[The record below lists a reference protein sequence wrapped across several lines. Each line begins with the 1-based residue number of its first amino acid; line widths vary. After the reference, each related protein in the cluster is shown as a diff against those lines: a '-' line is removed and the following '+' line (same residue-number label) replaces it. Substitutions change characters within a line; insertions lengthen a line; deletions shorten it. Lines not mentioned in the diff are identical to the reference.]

1 MNLPINP
8 KAASALVLAVAAV
21 AGYGVKLGFYDGIG
35 IVEYQAQCN
44 KLHAMHDLLIGAVDP
59 RFGFA
64 DGEARRTAEQAALNA
79 HKGVGIANSL
89 HVNGLARDKFLTI
102 NNKVTWN
109 AADYLQ
115 AGVLW
120 EQLGKGYNVPTAWGG
135 RFKSV
140 DAVHFSCAWKGVK

>member
-1 MNLPINP
+1 MVINT
-8 KAASALVLAVAAV
+8 KAARALILAVVAV
-21 AGYGVKLGFYDGIG
+21 AGYGVKLGFYDGIS
-35 IVEYQAQCN
+35 IVKYQAQCN

-59 RFGFA
+59 RYGFA

-79 HKGVGIANSL
+79 HKGTGIANSL
-89 HVNGLARDKFLTI
+89 HINGLARDKFLTI
-102 NNKVTWN
+102 NYKVTFN

-120 EQLGKGYNVPTAWGG
+120 EELGKNFKVPTAWGG

>member
-1 MNLPINP
+1 MNAN
-8 KAASALVLAVAAV
+8 AARALVLGVAAI
-21 AGYGVKLGFYDGIG
+21 AAYGVKLGFYDGIG

-59 RFGFA
+59 SLGFT

-79 HKGVGIANSL
+79 HKGTGIANSL
-89 HVNGLARDKFLTI
+89 HINGLARDKFLTI
-102 NNKVTWN
+102 DKKVTFK
-109 AADYLQ
+109 ATDYLQ

-120 EQLGKGYNVPTAWGG
+120 EELGKGYGVPAAWGG

-140 DAVHFSCAWKGVK
+140 DAVHFSCAWKSVK

>member
-1 MNLPINP
+1 MNTVARNAFI
-8 KAASALVLAVAAV
+8 AAVAALSL
-21 AGYGVKLGFYDGIG
+21 YGVKLGFYDGIPL
-35 IVEYQAQCN
+35 VEYQAQCN

-59 RFGFA
+59 RYGFA

-89 HVNGLARDKFLTI
+89 HINGLARDKFLTI
-102 NNKVTWN
+102 NHKVTWN

-120 EQLGKGYNVPTAWGG
+120 EELGKNFKVPTAWGG

-140 DAVHFSCAWKGVK
+140 DAVHFSCAWKGIK

>member
-1 MNLPINP
+1 MTDAAK
-8 KAASALVLAVAAV
+8 KAFIAAVAAL
-21 AGYGVKLGFYDGIG
+21 ATYGVTLGFRDDIS

-44 KLHAMHDLLIGAVDP
+44 KLHAMHDLLIGAVNP
-59 RFGFA
+59 RYGFA
-64 DGEARRTAEQAALNA
+64 DGEARRTAEQAAINA

-109 AADYLQ
+109 AADYIA

-120 EQLGKGYNVPTAWGG
+120 EELGKNFKVPTAWGG

>member
-1 MNLPINP
+1 MTDAAK
-8 KAASALVLAVAAV
+8 KAFIAAVAAL
-21 AGYGVKLGFYDGIG
+21 ATYGVTLGFRDDIS
-35 IVEYQAQCN
+35 IVEYQSQCN

-59 RFGFA
+59 RYGFA
-64 DGEARRTAEQAALNA
+64 DGEARRTAEQAAINA

-102 NNKVTWN
+102 NYRVTWN
-109 AADYLQ
+109 SAEYLQ

-120 EQLGKGYNVPTAWGG
+120 EELGKNFGVPTAWGG

-140 DAVHFSCAWKGVK
+140 DAVHFSCAWKGMK